1 MTFHPASSRSPFF
14 AGQDGRGPFSVSE
27 NQINEGLS
35 ATLESGVLSFPITD
49 YSSDGSI
56 DVDAY
61 ARRLEWMN
69 SFAPAAIFPGAGA
82 GEFFSL
88 TGDEYD
94 ALLKTAIETRRHA
107 APVIASVGY
116 SAQVAAAG
124 ARRAEAIGA
133 NGILLMP
140 PYLTRATQDGLFNFI
155 RAVCDSVEI
164 GVIVYNRGTCELAL
178 ETIQRLADACRNF
191 VGVKDG
197 HGKVESILSLRLA
210 LADRLLFIN
219 GMPTAEMFAYSYAG
233 IGIPTYSSGVFNFV
247 PGIAT
252 AFQRSLAS
260 NDRDRSDQI
269 LREFYLPY
277 SRIRGDKP
285 GYAVTILRA
294 GATIIGRPAGQPRP
308 PLVDIATSEF
318 AQLEALIEKTAQLAA

>member
-1 MTFHPASSRSPFF
+1 MSK
-14 AGQDGRGPFSVSE
+14 

-35 ATLESGVLSFPITD
+35 ATLQTGVLSFPITD

-69 SFAPAAIFPGAGA
+69 TFGPAAIFPGAGA

-88 TGDEYD
+88 SGEEYD
-94 ALLKTAIETRRHA
+94 ALLETAIETRGTST
-107 APVIASVGY
+107 PVIASVGY
-116 SAQVAAAG
+116 NAQLAAAG

-133 NGILLMP
+133 DGILLMP
-140 PYLTRATQDGLFNFI
+140 SYMTRATQDGLFNII

-164 GVIVYNRGTCELAL
+164 GVIVYNRGTCELAV
-178 ETIQRLADACRNF
+178 ETIQRLADACSNF

-197 HGKVESILSLRLA
+197 HGKIETILSLRLA
-210 LADRLLFIN
+210 LAGRLLLIN

-233 IGIPTYSSGVFNFV
+233 MGIPTFSSGVFNFV
-247 PGIAT
+247 PAIAT
-252 AFQRSLAS
+252 AFQHSLAN
-260 NDRDRSDQI
+260 NDRARSDEI
-269 LREFYLPY
+269 LREFYAPY

-294 GATIIGRPAGQPRP
+294 GATIIGRPAGLPRP
-308 PLVDIATSEF
+308 PLVDITPFEF
-318 AQLEALIEKTAQLAA
+318 AQLEALIERTANLVA